1 MEHKE
6 APRSQVASPGRD
18 DQTPGVLVRAAQYV
32 RMSTEHQRYST
43 ENQSDAI
50 GRYATERG
58 FEIVRS
64 YVDAGRSGLNIDGR
78 QGLQN
83 LLADIE
89 GRIADFSAVLVYDI
103 SRWGRFPNS
112 DEAAFYEYR
121 CRAAGVNVVY
131 CAEQF
136 ENDGS
141 IGSDVQKV
149 VKRRMA
155 AEYSRELS
163 VKVFAGQKRLIE
175 MGFRQ
180 GGPPGFGL
188 RRQLVD
194 EHGQSKGLLN
204 RLQHKSIQTDR
215 VILVPGPNEEARIV
229 TGIYKDFVETQLNE
243 SEIADKLNGLGI
255 RTDLGRSWT
264 RGTVHQVLIN
274 EKYIGNNVWNRGSF
288 KLKQRRVRNDPQSW
302 IRADNAFEPVVDRA
316 LYDGAQTI
324 IEARSYRMSDEEM
337 LEALRQLLN
346 RKGTLSGLLIDETD
360 NCPSSGAFQ
369 RRFGSLVRAYH
380 LVGYT
385 PERDYAYIDINRA
398 LRRSHPRVV
407 TEVVDGLMRSGG
419 RVGQDESSDLLT
431 VNDEFSVSV
440 VIARCHVTAGGSP
453 RWRVRLDRS
462 LLPDITVAVRM
473 DTSNIAARDYLILP
487 TLHLDALVL
496 RLQEYNGISL
506 DAYLFETL
514 DPLFEM
520 SERISLREAA

>member
-1 MEHKE
+1 
-6 APRSQVASPGRD
+6 
-18 DQTPGVLVRAAQYV
+18 
-32 RMSTEHQRYST
+32 MSTEHQRYST

-50 GRYATERG
+50 GRYAVERG
-58 FEIVRS
+58 FEIART

-78 QGLQN
+78 PGLQD

-89 GRIADFSAVLVYDI
+89 GGKANFSVVLVYDI
-103 SRWGRFPNS
+103 SRWGRFPDS

-121 CRAAGVNVVY
+121 CRAAGVNVIY

-149 VKRRMA
+149 VKRGMA

-175 MGFRQ
+175 LGFRQ

-194 EHGQSKGLLN
+194 ERGQSKGLLN
-204 RLQHKSIQTDR
+204 HLQHKSIQTDR
-215 VILVPGPNEEARIV
+215 VILVPGPHEEAQIV
-229 TGIYKDFVETQLNE
+229 TGIYRDFVEGRINE
-243 SEIADKLNGLGI
+243 SEIAERLNRQGV
-255 RTDLGRSWT
+255 RTDHGRFWT

-302 IRADNAFEPVVDRA
+302 VRADNAFEPIVDRA
-316 LYDGAQTI
+316 LFDAAQTI
-324 IEARSYRMSDEEM
+324 IDARSRRMTDGEM
-337 LEALRQLLN
+337 LEALRRLLN
-346 RKGTLSGLLIDETD
+346 QKGALSGLLIDETD
-360 NCPSSGAFQ
+360 DCPSSGAFQ
-369 RRFGSLVRAYH
+369 RRFGSLIHAYH
-380 LVGYT
+380 LIGYT
-385 PERDYAYIDINRA
+385 PERDYAYIEINRA
-398 LRRSHPRVV
+398 LRKLHPGVIAQVV
-407 TEVVDGLMRSGG
+407 EGLERFGG
-419 RVGQDESSDLLT
+419 RVNQAGSSELLI

-440 VIARCHVTAGGSP
+440 VIARCCETAGGRL
-453 RWRVRLDRS
+453 RWRVRLERS

-473 DTSNIAARDYLILP
+473 DGSNIAARDYFILP
-487 TLHLDALVL
+487 TLYMDGRVL

-506 DAYLFETL
+506 DAYLFDTL
-514 DPLFEM
+514 EPLFEM
-520 SERISLREAA
+520 AERISLKEVA

>member
-1 MEHKE
+1 M
-6 APRSQVASPGRD
+6 G
-18 DQTPGVLVRAAQYV
+18 DQSSRLLVRAAQYV

-43 ENQSDAI
+43 ENQSEAI

-58 FEIVRS
+58 FEIVRT

-78 QGLQN
+78 QGLQD
-83 LLADIE
+83 LLGDIE
-89 GRIADFSAVLVYDI
+89 GRKADFSVVLVYDV
-103 SRWGRFPNS
+103 SRWGRFPDS

-121 CRAAGVNVVY
+121 CRAAGVNVIY

-194 EHGQSKGLLN
+194 ERGASKGLLD

-215 VILVPGPNEEARIV
+215 VILVPGPHDEAQIV
-229 TGIYKDFVETQLNE
+229 TRIYRNFVEGRLKE
-243 SEIADKLNGLGI
+243 SEIADSLNKQGV
-255 RTDLGRSWT
+255 RTDLRRLWT

-302 IRADNAFEPVVDRA
+302 IRADNVFEPIVDRA
-316 LYDGAQTI
+316 LYDAAQAI
-324 IEARSYRMSDEEM
+324 IEARSFRMTDAEM
-337 LEALRQLLN
+337 LVALRRLLD
-346 RKGTLSGLLIDETD
+346 RKGALSGLLIDETD
-360 NCPSSGAFQ
+360 DCPSSGAFQ
-369 RRFGSLVRAYH
+369 RRFGSLIRAYQ
-380 LVGYT
+380 LVGYA

-398 LRRSHPRVV
+398 LRRLHPSVIS
-407 TEVVDGLMRSGG
+407 EVVDGLERFGG
-419 RVGQDESSDLLT
+419 RVVRDEASQLLI
-431 VNDEFSVSV
+431 VNHEFSVSV
-440 VIARCHVTAGGSP
+440 VIARCRETAAGKL
-453 RWRVRLDRS
+453 RWRVRLERS
-462 LLPDITVAVRM
+462 LLPDVTIAVRM
-473 DTSNIAARDYLILP
+473 DGSNIAARDYLILP
-487 TLHLDALVL
+487 TLCMDEQVL
-496 RLQEYNGISL
+496 RLQEFNGISL
-506 DAYLFETL
+506 DSYLFETL
-514 DPLFEM
+514 EPLFEM
-520 SERISLREAA
+520 GERSSLKEVA